1 VRERSAVVRRLL
13 LRGAMKQTLFA
24 IALLVAACKGNDSTP
39 SASSGPSSSEALKSA
54 EGKPAPVPEAS
65 PPFVSGAGRYTAKV
79 TFGAVTEKTMDDPN
93 GGTWRTAKWNTPRG
107 LFMVQYADYADHA
120 TAKAETMVGFI
131 PTRDKS
137 AIKRDDPIKVGD
149 REGRAVEWA
158 VNPTTMM
165 YMRFIIDDKRVYKL
179 GAGTKGDRETVT
191 KFFDGFEITAA
202 K

>member
-1 VRERSAVVRRLL
+1 
-13 LRGAMKQTLFA
+13 MKHTLFA
-24 IALLVAACKGNDSTP
+24 IALLVAACKGSEST
-39 SASSGPSSSEALKSA
+39 SSTSSGPSSSEASKSREA
-54 EGKPAPVPEAS
+54 MPASKPAPETS
-65 PPFVSGAGRYTAKV
+65 PPFVSQAGRYTAKV

-93 GGTWRTAKWNTPRG
+93 GGTWHTAKWNTPQG

-131 PTRDKS
+131 PTRDKA
-137 AIKRDDPIKVGD
+137 AIKRDAPIKVGD

-158 VNPTTMM
+158 VNSTTMM
-165 YMRFIIDDKRVYKL
+165 YMQFIIDDKRVYKL
-179 GAGTKGDRETVT
+179 GAGTKGDRDTVT